1 MVLFSMI
8 WLPQPGK
15 RNHEMHI
22 KFLERGAWGRTFL
35 QKGPPHNSLL
45 FSALSLLF
53 QLLYKGF
60 DIGLGLFFGVATQVV
75 EVSVYYQ
82 SRYSQS

>member
-1 MVLFSMI
+1 MVLFFMI
-8 WLPQPGK
+8 WPPQPGK
-15 RNHEMHI
+15 PNHEMHI
-22 KFLERGAWGRTFL
+22 KFLERGVGRTFL

-45 FSALSLLF
+45 FSALSRLF

-82 SRYSQS
+82 SRYSQT